1 MLLQLNFLNQW
12 PKKVFLHHRE
22 HEKWKK
28 REQILEEQRMN
39 KRIKKSMKEIEQDK
53 RETGLQTSIDSS
65 NKVKV
70 ANTNI

>member
-1 MLLQLNFLNQW
+1 
-12 PKKVFLHHRE
+12 
-22 HEKWKK
+22 
-28 REQILEEQRMN
+28 MN

-70 ANTNI
+70 GNTNI